1 MAGKKAPAK
10 KSSTVDRFD
19 ESWEGVKMNVKD
31 KNGKPIGPNS
41 AKKPAAGKA
50 KKK

>member
-1 MAGKKAPAK
+1 MAAKKAPAK
-10 KSSTVDRFD
+10 KGGIVDRFD

-31 KNGKPIGPNS
+31 KNGKPVGPNS
-41 AKKPAAGKA
+41 AKKAAAGKG